1 MDKTEDKLWL
11 TIFTKED
18 GSIRYG
24 CRMTSGPRYKELYKW
39 LQGSTS
45 YVSSSEDFP
54 WDFFYFKN
62 PRDELEFITRY
73 ESEIHEV

>member
-24 CRMTSGPRYKELYKW
+24 CRAIVRAAAKMSAAKMSMT
-39 LQGSTS
+39 
-45 YVSSSEDFP
+45 
-54 WDFFYFKN
+54 
-62 PRDELEFITRY
+62 
-73 ESEIHEV
+73 